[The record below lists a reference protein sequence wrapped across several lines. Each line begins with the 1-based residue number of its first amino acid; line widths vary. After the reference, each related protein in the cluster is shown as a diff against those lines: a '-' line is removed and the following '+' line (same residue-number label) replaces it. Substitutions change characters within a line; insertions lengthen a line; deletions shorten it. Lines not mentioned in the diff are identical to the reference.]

1 MLYLLK
7 SNFKRDLIIHFL
19 VIVLVGS
26 AVSLTAG
33 YLADDYFGNTVS
45 GLIGEYG
52 EFDLLLTVNR
62 EVRSSA
68 LAQIRDILRVKL
80 NGSTVEQGVTVAGK
94 TNFFVRLK
102 EDYRTREHFMN
113 MNNYFSNVTGLVG
126 VTVMAEPRVTVRGIP
141 RGLTEQFEQE
151 LSALEGVKFTYPAGS
166 TGIDLMLDS
175 AKNLDQVTEDV
186 KNFLNEYQ
194 VLEVRFPIDNGP
206 SDAIALGDQLTQKLK
221 EEYDLEFTQNL
232 TTNVMDDQQYLITTM
247 HEMRNFLMQYATVIS
262 IPKTPDSE
270 IIIHADDHLIMP
282 GPGRSGLNVGE
293 DVTPMDMKLQV
304 VKVDENE
311 IQALILEGN
320 VTDIQS
326 REAYQIDGQGKITAF
341 LGEATVQSPREDL
354 KYAADELAKVLP
366 HLDQIFS
373 NLYGMTGEAITALE
387 MYSDTLLEIKNVQ
400 QALVEGQTKVEDVRD
415 KLDQVD
421 LTKIQDFVTNLLAVV
436 TTAEEIVTK
445 MEWAQKEIVRIDHE
459 LGQFQGQVE
468 VLKNDFGVSDAY
480 SEQLDKAVGMSTQ
493 LQDALRNNTSEI
505 LQRISNYNPVFTN
518 ISGWRTDLE
527 KLEKMVAGGSLLS
540 ENTESVTEIL
550 DRIITGSN
558 STLEYLGRLDD
569 EQMNQEIHGV
579 KESLEKIQE
588 SDVEAIIE
596 ELNYISDTLPKLR
609 DEEVTHTLKL
619 IDKYMSG
626 SIIPGEQI
634 LILVPAG
641 LKISSTKSFVMEVVE
656 ESAISVFKMDA
667 GTLQP
672 NVRGEFLRI
681 ISEVRETIT
690 AMVAVVL
697 IMLVLMLDFSG
708 IMSVIKK
715 LRKKKNQ
722 PKILQIL
729 NSEIVFGMM
738 VGSLSLEVIFRITQA
753 QLPYI
758 ESYPGALMGA
768 ALGLLMA
775 LLADKINPVDAKEY
789 MAGEALGFNMSEI
802 LRQIVI
808 PAGKPGILLLINRR
822 NLVFK

>member
-1 MLYLLK
+1 M
-7 SNFKRDLIIHFL
+7 

-68 LAQIRDILRVKL
+68 LVQIRDILRVKL
-80 NGSTVEQGVTVAGK
+80 KGSTVEQGVTVAGK

-102 EDYRTREHFMN
+102 DEYRTREHFMK

-151 LSALEGVKFTYPAGS
+151 LSDLEGVKFTYPAGS

-175 AKNLDQVTEDV
+175 AKNLDQVTEAV
-186 KNFLNEYQ
+186 ENFLNDYQ

-206 SDAIALGDQLTQKLK
+206 SDAIGLGDQLAQKLK
-221 EEYDLEFTQNL
+221 EEYDLEFTKNL

-262 IPKTPDSE
+262 IPKTAESE
-270 IIIHADDHLIMP
+270 IVVHSDDYLIMP

-293 DVTPMDMKLQV
+293 EVTPMDIKLQV

-326 REAYQIDGQGKITAF
+326 TEVYQIDSQEKITAF
-341 LGEATVQSPREDL
+341 LGEAAVQSPREDL

-387 MYSDTLLEIKNVQ
+387 MYSDTLIEVKNVQ
-400 QALVEGQTKVEDVRD
+400 EALVEGQTKVEDVRD

-421 LTKIQDFVTNLLAVV
+421 LTKIQEFVANLLNVV
-436 TTAEEIVTK
+436 TIAEEIVTK
-445 MEWAQKEIVRIDHE
+445 MEWAQEEIVRIDHE

-468 VLKNDFGVSDAY
+468 VLKNDFGISDAY
-480 SEQLDKAVGMSTQ
+480 SQQLDKAVDMSTQ
-493 LQDALRNNTSEI
+493 LQEALRNNTSEI
-505 LQRISNYNPVFTN
+505 LQRISNYNPIFTN
-518 ISGWRTDLE
+518 ITEWRTDLE
-527 KLEKMVAGGSLLS
+527 KLEGMVAGGSLLS
-540 ENTESVTEIL
+540 ENTDSVTKIL
-550 DRIITGSN
+550 DQIITGSE

-569 EQMNQEIHGV
+569 EKMNQEIHGV
-579 KESLEKIQE
+579 KESLEKIQG

-609 DEEVTHTLKL
+609 DEEVTNTLKL

-641 LKISSTKSFVMEVVE
+641 LKISSTKSFVMEVIGQ
-656 ESAISVFKMDA
+656 STISVFKMDA
-667 GTLQP
+667 GNLQP

-690 AMVAVVL
+690 AMVAIVL

-708 IMSVIKK
+708 VMSVIKK
-715 LRKKKNQ
+715 LRKKKNH
-722 PKILQIL
+722 PMLLQIL
-729 NSEIVFGMM
+729 NSEILFGIL
-738 VGSLSLEVIFRITQA
+738 VGSLALEAIFRITGA

-758 ESYPGALMGA
+758 ESHPGALVGA
-768 ALGLLMA
+768 ALGLLLA

-789 MAGEALGFNMSEI
+789 MAGEALGFNLSEI
-802 LRQIVI
+802 LRQIII